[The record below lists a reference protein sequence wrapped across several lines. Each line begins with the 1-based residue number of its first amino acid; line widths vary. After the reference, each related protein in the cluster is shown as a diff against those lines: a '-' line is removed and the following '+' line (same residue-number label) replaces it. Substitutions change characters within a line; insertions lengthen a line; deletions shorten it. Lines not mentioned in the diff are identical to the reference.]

1 MGKIIE
7 SILKTKGIEYLA
19 SEDIKNIDTK
29 YASEAVC
36 IDFTTPVAFKENY
49 KFIAENFKAAV
60 IGTTGWSDIKN
71 DIFSYFLQQNKTLI
85 YASNFSIGV
94 NIFFKINQLAA
105 SMLFELGDY
114 EPYIVEMH
122 HNQKLDAPSGT
133 AKTISELIEEIYKKN
148 FIISS
153 VRAGN
158 IPGIHEVGYESEI
171 DRILVKHESFSRSG
185 FAQGAVNAAIW
196 SLELSGIY
204 EFKDII
210 NKKLNKIIENSI
222 TQ

>member
-71 DIFSYFLQQNKTLI
+71 DIFSY
-85 YASNFSIGV
+85 
-94 NIFFKINQLAA
+94 
-105 SMLFELGDY
+105 
-114 EPYIVEMH
+114 
-122 HNQKLDAPSGT
+122 
-133 AKTISELIEEIYKKN
+133 
-148 FIISS
+148 
-153 VRAGN
+153 AGN
-158 IPGIHEVGYESEI
+158 ERNVNKVYYDEEFGIIKYIEVKG
-171 DRILVKHESFSRSG
+171 RIWLL
-185 FAQGAVNAAIW
+185 QN
-196 SLELSGIY
+196 
-204 EFKDII
+204 
-210 NKKLNKIIENSI
+210 
-222 TQ
+222 